1 MTLFF
6 GIRSVARKSWA
17 AVLVQNLLEMSA
29 KYTELGAPPAD
40 IANKIVGL
48 VWDRNPQ
55 WFGPNRPLPNKFIL
69 AACALSFGANAMAQK
84 KNRDVELAMM
94 FCLAEVLK
102 EVAMQQEFNNLQ
114 LDALDTH
121 LLETVTAHLAAAS
134 A

>member
-1 MTLFF
+1 MALFF
-6 GIRSVARKSWA
+6 GIRSVARKSQA

-29 KYTELGAPPAD
+29 KYTELGAQPGD

-69 AACALSFGANAMAQK
+69 AACALSFGVNAMAQK
-84 KNRDVELAMM
+84 ENRNVELAMV
-94 FCLAEVLK
+94 FCLAEVIK
-102 EVAMQQEFNNLQ
+102 EVTMQKEFNNLQ
-114 LDALDTH
+114 LGALDAH
-121 LLETVTAHLAAAS
+121 LLETVTEHLAAAS

>member
-6 GIRSVARKSWA
+6 GIRSVARKSHA

-29 KYTELGAPPAD
+29 KHTDLGAQPAD

-69 AACALSFGANAMAQK
+69 AACALSFGVNAMAQQG
-84 KNRDVELAMM
+84 NRGVELAMI
-94 FCLAEVLK
+94 FCLAEVIK
-102 EVAMQQEFNNLQ
+102 EVTMQQEFNHLQ
-114 LDALDTH
+114 LSVLDEH
-121 LLETVTAHLAAAS
+121 LLEMVTEHLAAA
-134 A
+134 AA